1 MSLFRQRHD
10 ETDFRCF
17 AFQNVGKKSK
27 NVGKYVFVSSEDQRC
42 EIPGSAGSELELAM
56 LGV

>member
-1 MSLFRQRHD
+1 MILFRQRHD

-17 AFQNVGKKSK
+17 AFQNDWKKSK
-27 NVGKYVFVSSEDQRC
+27 NVGKYVFDSSKDQ
-42 EIPGSAGSELELAM
+42 IPGSAGSELELAM